1 MPEDLGV
8 VEPEEPPFDDST
20 VPEEKK
26 SYPATKEG
34 DFDKLADEK
43 GWAVD
48 SIYESASAYVA
59 DICVSMTSQQG
70 YGTDPGGWLAERVEG
85 DQPAL
90 LRAGMPKLC
99 PKWSKVALRALDG
112 DYVWTYP
119 DDTYVV
125 KAKPARPDPLDEEEG
140 PPEIG
145 PGTYR
150 VTGQLENCYWERTSR
165 SGEIIAND
173 FATSAQEITV
183 RIRASD
189 GQFTSRDCGTWKP
202 VQ

>member
-1 MPEDLGV
+1 M
-8 VEPEEPPFDDST
+8 EPEEPSFDDST
-20 VPEEKK
+20 VPTEEEK
-26 SYPATKEG
+26 SYSATKEG

-43 GWAVD
+43 GWVVSSGYAG
-48 SIYESASAYVA
+48 ASDYVA
-59 DICVSMTSQQG
+59 DICVSMTEQAKN
-70 YGTDPGGWLAERVEG
+70 GGEPSAWLAQSQNPSEDEETV
-85 DQPAL
+85 

-99 PKWSKVALRALDG
+99 PKWSKVALKALDG

-125 KAKPARPDPLDEEEG
+125 EAKPAKPDPFDEEEG

-150 VTGQLENCYWERTSR
+150 VTGQLEDCYWERTSR
-165 SGEIIAND
+165 SGEILDNN

-202 VQ
+202 VR